1 MTTAKSKSI
10 MQASGKL
17 QDGVGVS
24 GATAGSPRTSRKAA
38 QKASQAESN
47 SDSETG
53 RPVETFLEF
62 LARVAKGA
70 CTVEEASWVRQ
81 WEEDQALPAEYQ
93 EDVLPKKP
101 RSSSPRDRMREGI
114 SAAQKKATVLVSLQ
128 EKRRNEADTWR
139 DLIFISRFLVAMSLP
154 YEPVKERQIV
164 KSARLG
170 DGRRVH
176 LQLNA
181 AIPGID
187 LPYGSDRT
195 LLHWLLDQIARQIQ
209 QEQAKGGETSDPDIL
224 ERARFVRWAKAS
236 DYLRDMGLAV
246 NSGKNYTDLRARYR
260 RLSGLSIGLRIEGPE
275 HETLA
280 NIPLIESATLPT
292 AVDIRAE
299 FQGQQRLE
307 MEGDE
312 LTFGVLFSKKL
323 VATLM
328 DSAVPFPKEI
338 LRQTRKQS
346 QMQDYF
352 VFLAWRSFGARN
364 PTTIPWD
371 EVREQLWQ
379 QDQTARRIKT
389 RFRDAIKALRV
400 IWPELQAESREKGLW
415 IAQPKHG
422 VQLIEQGGNLKRL
435 AIKD

>member
-1 MTTAKSKSI
+1 MTTAKPKPTVKASRKPQEGAETPEATGTPRVRRKASAKAPLSKSN
-10 MQASGKL
+10 G
-17 QDGVGVS
+17 DPEE
-24 GATAGSPRTSRKAA
+24 AGGPA
-38 QKASQAESN
+38 
-47 SDSETG
+47 
-53 RPVETFLEF
+53 ETFLEF

-93 EDVLPKKP
+93 EDVSPKKP
-101 RSSSPRDRMREGI
+101 RVLKPRDRMREGI

-224 ERARFVRWAKAS
+224 ERARFVRWTKAS

-275 HETLA
+275 RETLA

-307 MEGDE
+307 IEGDE

-323 VATLM
+323 VSTLM

-352 VFLAWRSFGARN
+352 VFLAWRSFGAKN

-400 IWPELQAESREKGLW
+400 IWPELQAEAREKGLW

-422 VQLIEQGGNLKRL
+422 VQLIEQGGSLKRL
-435 AIKD
+435 AIKE